1 MKNTTTILKNVGA
14 WVSDFVRWYNHE
26 HRHSGIRFVTP
37 AERHQGL
44 DKTILA
50 ARKGV
55 YEAAKQKKPERWTGE
70 TRNWSPISEVWLN
83 PENTAAANEAVRKEA
98 A

>member
-1 MKNTTTILKNVGA
+1 HL
-14 WVSDFVRWYNHE
+14 
-26 HRHSGIRFVTP
+26 
-37 AERHQGL
+37 GL
-44 DKTILA
+44 DEAILA

-70 TRNWSPISEVWLN
+70 TRNWSPIGKVWLN
-83 PENTAAANEAVRKEA
+83 PENIVAANETIRKKA